1 MKYSKII
8 KIVLWIL
15 MAVSVAIGV
24 WGFAADFNDASVNAL
39 LRWAYV
45 MVGIA
50 IGVAVIIGFAIAVIN
65 NPKSLVKM
73 LIYLVG
79 CAVIVG
85 VAYALASGDPLVGY
99 IGTQPEAS
107 TLKMT
112 DTILN
117 LAYIACG
124 AAILAII
131 FGACFSAYR
140 NRK

>member
-8 KIVLWIL
+8 KIVLWALI
-15 MAVSVAIGV
+15 AVSVAVGV
-24 WGFAADFNDASVNAL
+24 WGFASDFNDASVNTL

-85 VAYALASGDPLVGY
+85 VAYALAGGEPLVGY

-131 FGACFSAYR
+131 VGACFSAYR
-140 NRK
+140 TSK